1 MALSITTAAGNNRI
15 KESLSDS
22 LTTEQ
27 LKMIFRSTATIA
39 TLPDNLEHTV
49 REAFAKGFDS
59 QISILVGFAIAAFF
73 SAFLMWQ
80 RPQITLS

>member
-27 LKMIFRSTATIA
+27 LKMIFRSTATIT

-49 REAFAKGFDS
+49 REAFAKSFDL
-59 QISILVGFAIAAFF
+59 QISILVVFAIAAFC

-80 RPQITLS
+80 RPQITPS